1 MKKSYFAIGAI
12 AAAMC
17 SCSSESIPSAGEG
30 NVLPGTEDLAPISL
44 SMTGNNTSVE
54 VGSRTRGT
62 GTVGAGTAAE
72 GFATGT
78 DWRNEELYIL
88 MTSSNVRCLK
98 DYNKFKDNPDARVD
112 NPDIIIPA
120 AGEGVDRTDETL
132 WTGWGFTTLNG
143 EGPWLRQQ
151 FNGAIWARP
160 QWDGT
165 LNNNAGGW
173 KLTYNSTTD
182 IKNNDWYLGAGV
194 NRFYPINGVSDFFAF
209 YVDDACK
216 YQLVD
221 GDPGY
226 KAEDFFDYTTE
237 ESTAAGVAGNPLN
250 DEDFILYK
258 PSDDDSDYNYP
269 AGPLDKHY
277 PLITKDN
284 VNRQMSIKFRIDGTQ
299 DLLAGNAERKA
310 GYEDGFSAKS
320 ARRGITPDIT
330 MNHLLT
336 RLTFDIYRGD
346 KEANK
351 IQITGIK
358 IKSKDSGK
366 LIVAY
371 DVDNNPVDVDNLVKW
386 GDTGGKYEGEEGF
399 VQANLRKTYFTLKQA
414 KVVNTDAEGN
424 PILDGEG
431 NPTTTTVTVG
441 DYRDNV
447 YNKETVAID
456 AKKNKLEN
464 LKPFNVSS
472 ITNWVGQDTDGAGTL
487 APLANCHKELGA
499 AMFVAPGESKYTMI
513 LEYKVLVDDRV
524 DDDGN
529 IPNEGDDP
537 TFNDPSD
544 PVTPVEPGVA
554 GDDLLE
560 NMEVTFDLKAPQVE
574 ADNNLFA
581 RGKSYNIKITVYGLR
596 PILATATLEAWEKG
610 NDIWVGGDNDD
621 DSGLPD
627 GVHVETDGSLAYD

>member
-30 NVLPGTEDLAPISL
+30 NVLPGTEDLLPISL
-44 SMTGNNTSVE
+44 SMGNKTTAE

-62 GTVGAGTAAE
+62 GTVGAGT
-72 GFATGT
+72 TG
-78 DWRNEELYIL
+78 DEWRNEELYIL
-88 MTSSNVRCLK
+88 MTSSDVRCLK
-98 DYNKFKDNPDARVD
+98 DYNVFKDNPNATTVV
-112 NPDIIIPA
+112 NPDIVTN
-120 AGEGVDRTDETL
+120 GSTDEST

-160 QWDGT
+160 QWDAV
-165 LNNNAGGW
+165 NNVW
-173 KLTYNSTTD
+173 SLIYNSDVD
-182 IKNNDWYLGAGV
+182 IKNNDYYLEAGV

-237 ESTAAGVAGNPLN
+237 ESTAAGVTGKLLSDPSI
-250 DEDFILYK
+250 ILYQA
-258 PSDDDSDYNYP
+258 SADDSEYNYP
-269 AGPLDKHY
+269 PGDLDAHY
-277 PLITKDN
+277 PLITKDID
-284 VNRQMSIKFRIDGTQ
+284 NRQMSIKFRINGTQ
-299 DLLAGNAERKA
+299 DLLAGKAERET
-310 GYEDGFSAKS
+310 GYDDGFSAKS
-320 ARRGITPDIT
+320 ARRGVKPNIK
-330 MNHLLT
+330 MNHMLT

-346 KEANK
+346 EEANK

-371 DVDNNPVDVDNLVKW
+371 DVDNNPVELNNLIKW
-386 GDTGGKYEGEEGF
+386 QDKNGKYADEADF
-399 VQANLRKTYFTLKQA
+399 DNANLRTTYFTLKQA
-414 KVVNTDAEGN
+414 KV
-424 PILDGEG
+424 DGDG
-431 NPTTTTVTVG
+431 DQTTVGTTK
-441 DYRDNV
+441 DDV
-447 YNKETVAID
+447 YNKETVTID
-456 AKKNKLEN
+456 AKKNKLED
-464 LKPFNVSS
+464 LKPFNVSD
-472 ITNWVGQDTDGAGTL
+472 IVNWVGQDTDGAGTL
-487 APLANCHKELGA
+487 AILDNCHKELGA
-499 AMFVAPGESKYTMI
+499 AMFVAPGEAKYTMI
-513 LEYKVLVDDRV
+513 LEYKVLVDDRENP
-524 DDDGN
+524 GN
-529 IPNEGDDP
+529 PP
-537 TFNDPSD
+537 TFDEPSD
-544 PVTPVEPGVA
+544 PATDGE
-554 GDDLLE
+554 DLIE
-560 NMEVTFDLKAPQVE
+560 NMKVTFDLKAPQVA

-596 PILATATLEAWEKG
+596 PILATATLEAWDEG
-610 NDIWVGGDNDD
+610 GDIWVGGDNDD

>member
-30 NVLPGTEDLAPISL
+30 NVLPGTEDLLPISL
-44 SMTGNNTSVE
+44 SMGNKTTAE

-62 GTVGAGTAAE
+62 GTVGAGTNGDE
-72 GFATGT
+72 
-78 DWRNEELYIL
+78 WRNEELYIL
-88 MTSSNVRCLK
+88 MTSSDVSCLK
-98 DYNKFKDNPDARVD
+98 DYNAFKKDPDAVVD

-120 AGEGVDRTDETL
+120 AGEGVDRTDESK

-160 QWDGT
+160 QWKDGVWN
-165 LNNNAGGW
+165 LI
-173 KLTYNSTTD
+173 YNSERD
-182 IKNNDWYLGAGV
+182 LKNNDWYLGAGV

-226 KAEDFFDYTTE
+226 DANDFFDYTTE
-237 ESTAAGVAGNPLN
+237 ESTAAGVAGKQLN
-250 DEDFILYK
+250 NESIVLYQK
-258 PSDDDSDYNYP
+258 SDDDSDYNYP
-269 AGPLDKHY
+269 QGDLDAHY
-277 PLITKDN
+277 PLITKDKD
-284 VNRQMSIKFRIDGTQ
+284 NRQMSIKFRINGTQ
-299 DLLAGNAERKA
+299 DLLAGKAERET
-310 GYEDGFSAKS
+310 GYDDGFSAKS
-320 ARRGITPDIT
+320 ARRGVKPNIK
-330 MNHLLT
+330 MNHMLT

-366 LIVAY
+366 LLVAY
-371 DVDNNPVDVDNLVKW
+371 DADYVVDGVVDNTALTLNDLIKW
-386 GDTGGKYEGEEGF
+386 QDKAGKYEGEEGF
-399 VQANLRKTYFTLKQA
+399 VDANLRTTYFTLKQA
-414 KVVNTDAEGN
+414 KVVD
-424 PILDGEG
+424 ILDEHNQPTG
-431 NPTTTTVTVG
+431 NTATTTVG
-441 DYRDNV
+441 DIHDNDYSTENV
-447 YNKETVAID
+447 EHFY
-456 AKKNKLEN
+456 AKKNKLED

-472 ITNWVGQDTDGAGTL
+472 ITNWVGQEIDNQGTK
-487 APLANCHKELGA
+487 APIANCHKALGA

-513 LEYKVLVDDRV
+513 LEYKVLVDDRK
-524 DDDGN
+524 DPQD
-529 IPNEGDDP
+529 PP
-537 TFNDPSD
+537 TFNDPNHPGATEGD
-544 PVTPVEPGVA
+544 PDGPATA

-560 NMEVTFDLKAPQVE
+560 NMEVTFDLNAPQVA
-574 ADNNLFA
+574 ADDNKFA

-621 DSGLPD
+621 ESGLPD